1 MVAAGAVAALR
12 SRHTGKCTGVMITA
26 SHNPADD
33 NGVKIVDAGERGS
46 SLCTTAALHSE
57 CVQLLVL
64 TAWEGICA
72 LFCVCVDLDGGMLA
86 TSWEPFAEAL
96 ANTDDILAVIRQA
109 CATEGICDDDAADSV
124 VFTGID
130 TRPHSSEL
138 HDYVV
143 QGVQA
148 LGGRIVPLGEVTTPM
163 LHFVVQQMNNYASP
177 FMVTSSPDAE
187 VQNCEWQF
195 LARFPNCCVR
205 TCSLFSLLD
214 VHCIQ
219 TFGPLRKGTLRS

>member
-1 MVAAGAVAALR
+1 
-12 SRHTGKCTGVMITA
+12 
-26 SHNPADD
+26 
-33 NGVKIVDAGERGS
+33 
-46 SLCTTAALHSE
+46 
-57 CVQLLVL
+57 
-64 TAWEGICA
+64 
-72 LFCVCVDLDGGMLA
+72 MLA

-109 CATEGICDDDAADSV
+109 CAQEGICDDDAADSV

-187 VQNCEWQF
+187 VQNCERRM
-195 LARFPNCCVR
+195 LC
-205 TCSLFSLLD
+205 
-214 VHCIQ
+214 
-219 TFGPLRKGTLRS
+219 G